1 VRYHSSVILVAVDD
15 LLFSSKIRTTAK
27 QAGIDVTFARTPSE
41 ILEQARALRPS
52 LVIFDLNSAKA
63 DPIATV
69 ASMKADDGLASIPT
83 LGFVSHVHTAVIE
96 AARQAGIDDVMARS
110 AFAGRLADILLA
122 AAGRPTS

>member
-1 VRYHSSVILVAVDD
+1 MILVAVDD